1 MSTRE
6 SQGSQEFA
14 DGTWKLTLR
23 GFPGWRVG
31 VGSYLVHPLDPE
43 LAHQDLQSG
52 HEWNGQEDPHDAEE
66 RAHYQDGEDYRAGC
80 RSTARLITIGWR
92 RLPSICW
99 MITKARITQTT
110 EKGSEIRARSTGIT
124 IEISAPR

>member
-52 HEWNGQEDPHDAEE
+52 HEWNGQEDPHD
-66 RAHYQDGEDYRAGC
+66 GEDYQGGMQVDGPAHHD
-80 RSTARLITIGWR
+80 RL
-92 RLPSICW
+92 
-99 MITKARITQTT
+99 
-110 EKGSEIRARSTGIT
+110 EKVAFDLLDDYKSQDHPDDRERVRDQSQKH
-124 IEISAPR
+124 RDNDRD

>member
-52 HEWNGQEDPHDAEE
+52 HEWNGQEDPHDAEDIIQLLNTDASISYVAANPPPSGEVELVPTPEFVE
-66 RAHYQDGEDYRAGC
+66 RLEQEAGDADGPREDFR
-80 RSTARLITIGWR
+80 RSLV
-92 RLPSICW
+92 
-99 MITKARITQTT
+99 
-110 EKGSEIRARSTGIT
+110 RSFVYGDV
-124 IEISAPR
+124 S